1 MIFYVIDNLKS
12 KTKLLITF
20 LQMINVKIVCDMTND
35 WNLECIF
42 LIFNLLPYKASIK
55 LFHWKDKR
63 YIKSTSKS
71 IKGGAVA

>member
-35 WNLECIF
+35 
-42 LIFNLLPYKASIK
+42 
-55 LFHWKDKR
+55 
-63 YIKSTSKS
+63 
-71 IKGGAVA
+71 